1 MFFGLFGY
9 NDELK
14 CFMHSCAFEYFS
26 WEEGWRKFV
35 CAFGSGICL
44 PHRRNMNHFNQCN
57 AIFTFLFRL
66 GVVACAC
73 NPAALEVGVGG
84 SLASGS
90 SVCRRSMAIGR
101 PR

>member
-1 MFFGLFGY
+1 MSLSVSCIHAVLNIFLGKAVGEILFVIG
-9 NDELK
+9 
-14 CFMHSCAFEYFS
+14 
-26 WEEGWRKFV
+26 
-35 CAFGSGICL
+35 GSGVCL

-57 AIFTFLFRL
+57 AIFPFFFRL